1 MCNIETK
8 PKFTGE
14 TKMTIAE
21 RIKRIANKANV
32 SYSFIS
38 NIINST
44 YGKENN
50 SIDKLKILEKQYGI

>member
-1 MCNIETK
+1 
-8 PKFTGE
+8 
-14 TKMTIAE
+14 MTIAE

-32 SYSFIS
+32 PYSFIS

-50 SIDKLKILEKQYGI
+50 SIDKLTMLEKQYGIQ